1 MHETSTEKI
10 KDFVLNYLLNL
21 DEDKVWSYCV
31 NYQIMFSD
39 NYLQF
44 LDSIE
49 LLMLKDTRS
58 KSFVAYRNGIL
69 HVTKDKVVLN
79 DYTDCDGYIWKNQ
92 IIDRD
97 FTPSKVTNNDYNVFI
112 NNISGGESL
121 AFECTIGYLLH
132 TFKNKVNN
140 KAIMLND
147 EVISDNPEG
156 GTGKGLFVQGL
167 RQIRRT
173 GILDGKAFDDKKSF
187 PYQTISQD
195 TQILV
200 FDDVKKNFDFE
211 SKFSL
216 VTEGITLERKN
227 KDAIKLTVE
236 DSPKVVVSTN
246 YAIKGEGNSHNR
258 RRHEM
263 EFAQHYNSSRTP
275 YDEFKRQLFDDW
287 NDNDYVPFDN
297 YMVGCIQ
304 KYFDFGLI
312 EQANAKNIKVRRF
325 IAETS
330 MEFVDWITDK
340 DNECVDK
347 RINKRN
353 FYDQFV
359 EDYQDYKKWLT
370 QKKFNI
376 WVQKYSRYSSYEYIE
391 GHTNGNRWFELVN
404 EVPF

>member
-1 MHETSTEKI
+1 
-10 KDFVLNYLLNL
+10 
-21 DEDKVWSYCV
+21 
-31 NYQIMFSD
+31 
-39 NYLQF
+39 
-44 LDSIE
+44 
-49 LLMLKDTRS
+49 
-58 KSFVAYRNGIL
+58 
-69 HVTKDKVVLN
+69 
-79 DYTDCDGYIWKNQ
+79 
-92 IIDRD
+92 
-97 FTPSKVTNNDYNVFI
+97 
-112 NNISGGESL
+112 
-121 AFECTIGYLLH
+121 
-132 TFKNKVNN
+132 
-140 KAIMLND
+140 
-147 EVISDNPEG
+147 
-156 GTGKGLFVQGL
+156 
-167 RQIRRT
+167 
-173 GILDGKAFDDKKSF
+173 
-187 PYQTISQD
+187 
-195 TQILV
+195 
-200 FDDVKKNFDFE
+200 
-211 SKFSL
+211 
-216 VTEGITLERKN
+216 
-227 KDAIKLTVE
+227 LTVE

-287 NDNDYVPFDN
+287 TDDDYVPFDN
-297 YMVGCIQ
+297 YMVKCIQ

-330 MEFVDWITDK
+330 MEFVEWITDK